1 MSSTAESEAISL
13 SGGYRR
19 LADFIELTKPRVSLM
34 VLVTTFVGYY
44 LGADAAPGYARLV
57 ATLFGTA
64 LASGG
69 TLALNQ
75 YMERSPDALMERTRR
90 RPLPDGRIQPPEAL
104 FFGVALAVAG
114 LLVLALAVNPL
125 SALVTAAITASYL
138 FLYTP
143 LKRKS
148 SLCGIVGAVPGA
160 LPPVIGW
167 AAARG
172 QLDAGAAALFAI
184 LFLWQIPHTLAIA
197 YIYRDDFSRAGIRF
211 LPIVEPDGRSTGRQI
226 IAHSLAL
233 LTVSLLPT
241 LIGIAGGVYFIAALA
256 LGAGFLACGVRLA
269 LAPSPAAARR
279 LLFASL
285 IYLPAL
291 LVVMALDRIPPSLW

>member
-1 MSSTAESEAISL
+1 MSFSAETVEVALGS
-13 SGGYRR
+13 GYRR
-19 LADFIELTKPRVSLM
+19 CADFLELTKPRVSLM

-44 LGADAAPGYARLV
+44 LGADSSPGYSRLV
-57 ATLFGTA
+57 ATLVGTA

-75 YMERSPDALMERTRR
+75 YMERSADALMERTRR
-90 RPLPDGRIQPPEAL
+90 RPLPDGRILHPEAL
-104 FFGVALAVAG
+104 FFGVAVAAAG
-114 LLVLALAVNPL
+114 LLILALAVNL
-125 SALVTAAITASYL
+125 ISALVTAAIVASYL
-138 FLYTP
+138 FAYTP
-143 LKRKS
+143 LKQKS
-148 SLCGIVGAVPGA
+148 SLCGIIGAVPGA

-167 AAARG
+167 TAARG
-172 QLDAGAAALFAI
+172 ELDIAAWILFAI

-226 IAHSLAL
+226 VEHCFAL
-233 LTVSLLPT
+233 LAVSLLPT
-241 LIGIAGGVYFIAALA
+241 LIGMAGSLYFVAALL
-256 LGAGFLACGVRLA
+256 LGAGFLFCGVRLA
-269 LAPSPAAARR
+269 VDRTTAAARR